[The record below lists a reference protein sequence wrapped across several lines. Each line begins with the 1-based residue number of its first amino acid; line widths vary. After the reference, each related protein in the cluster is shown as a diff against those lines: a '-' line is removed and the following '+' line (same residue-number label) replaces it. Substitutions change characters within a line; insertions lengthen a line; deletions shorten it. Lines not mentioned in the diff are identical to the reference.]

1 MVFDKVEE
9 SVPRLLGIFNKTDSA
24 RLIGKL
30 QLYEP
35 STSFGSG
42 QLQPVHVRFE
52 VVHLVHSQELP
63 SLCIKFG
70 QLL

>member
-9 SVPRLLGIFNKTDSA
+9 SVLRLLEIFIKTDSG
-24 RLIGKL
+24 LFVGKL

-35 STSFGSG
+35 STSFGPG
-42 QLQPVHVRFE
+42 LVQPVHVRFG
-52 VVHLVHSQELP
+52 VMHIVHSQERA

-70 QLL
+70 